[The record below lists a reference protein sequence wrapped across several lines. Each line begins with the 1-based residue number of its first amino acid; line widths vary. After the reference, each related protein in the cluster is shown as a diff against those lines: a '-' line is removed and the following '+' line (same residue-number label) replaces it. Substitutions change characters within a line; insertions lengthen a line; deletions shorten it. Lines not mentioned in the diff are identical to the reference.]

1 MGDSH
6 PEDKVDQIGAPVN
19 RVVLAGDADAHQD
32 LVGPASRTHEYAQK
46 KDADGDPIPSSRG
59 TQGMEYGV
67 IDFFIG

>member
-1 MGDSH
+1 M
-6 PEDKVDQIGAPVN
+6 PRK
-19 RVVLAGDADAHQD
+19 D
-32 LVGPASRTHEYAQK
+32 LVGPAAGAHQDAQK